1 MAFAFWGCDMEQTAA
16 GIFSR
21 FGTDLVISGQ
31 AGQRQVR
38 GFFRAVNAK
47 SWQGMESQATLL
59 GEISRGQYLYL
70 GPAAV
75 TVREGDVLTLDGR
88 QYVFRRVE
96 AYHYGNQVVYR
107 WGLCV
112 EKGVNDTWGTQS

>member
-47 SWQGMESQATLL
+47 
-59 GEISRGQYLYL
+59 R
-70 GPAAV
+70 
-75 TVREGDVLTLDGR
+75 
-88 QYVFRRVE
+88 
-96 AYHYGNQVVYR
+96 
-107 WGLCV
+107 
-112 EKGVNDTWGTQS
+112 

>member
-1 MAFAFWGCDMEQTAA
+1 MEQTAA

-21 FGTDLVISGQ
+21 FGTDLVISGET
-31 AGQRQVR
+31 GQRQVR

-70 GPAAV
+70 GPSAV
-75 TVREGDVLTLDGR
+75 MVQEGDVLILGGR

-96 AYHYGNQVVYR
+96 AYYFGNQPVYR